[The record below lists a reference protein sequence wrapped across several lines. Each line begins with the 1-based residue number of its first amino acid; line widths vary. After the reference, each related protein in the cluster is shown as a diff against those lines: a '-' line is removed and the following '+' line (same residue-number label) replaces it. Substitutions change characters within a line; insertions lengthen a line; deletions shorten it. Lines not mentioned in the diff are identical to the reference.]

1 MIIEFS
7 RDELYE
13 INDAINEV
21 VGRMLQDGQTPAE
34 INYHSLARLSAIWQR
49 VTVAITGTAETP
61 AMERMLPLI
70 AIAINNPKK
79 LINPF
84 RR

>member
-1 MIIEFS
+1 MAIEFS
-7 RDELYE
+7 KDELYE

-21 VGRMLQDGQTPAE
+21 VGRMLRDGQTPEE
-34 INYHSLARLSAIWQR
+34 INYHSLARLGTAWQR
-49 VTVAITGTAETP
+49 INVAIHGTADAP
-61 AMERMLPLI
+61 GMKRILPLI

-79 LINPF
+79 LIEPT

>member
-7 RDELYE
+7 KDELYE
-13 INDAINEV
+13 INDAIGEV
-21 VGRMLQDGQTPAE
+21 VGRMLRDGQTQAE
-34 INYHSLARLSAIWQR
+34 IDYHSLARLGAAWQR
-49 VTVAITGTAETP
+49 VTVAIHGTADTP
-61 AMERMLPLI
+61 GMTRMLPLI
-70 AIAINNPKK
+70 AIAMDNPKK